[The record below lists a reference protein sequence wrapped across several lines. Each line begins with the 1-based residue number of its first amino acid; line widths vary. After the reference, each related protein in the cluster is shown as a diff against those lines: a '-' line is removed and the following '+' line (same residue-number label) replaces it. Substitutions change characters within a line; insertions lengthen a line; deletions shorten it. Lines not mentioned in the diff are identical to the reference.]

1 MSASNYVAPTFKKE
15 AFNCPNCGA
24 FAQQRWF
31 NLYIGSPPS
40 PFEQIRNLNLCLCTC
55 CREYSI
61 WKGNQMIYP
70 YVSNAPLPADDL
82 PDDLKRDYEEARN
95 IVNFS
100 PRGAAALLR
109 LVLEKLCVCLGEKG
123 DNLNA
128 AIANLV
134 KKGLPPKLQKAM
146 DSVRVIGNQA
156 LHPGQIDISDDR
168 ETAFKLFEIINFIV
182 EAMITQ
188 PKKIDNLFE
197 IVPPL
202 QKEAIK
208 NRDRK

>member
-1 MSASNYVAPTFKKE
+1 
-15 AFNCPNCGA
+15 
-24 FAQQRWF
+24 
-31 NLYIGSPPS
+31 
-40 PFEQIRNLNLCLCTC
+40 
-55 CREYSI
+55 
-61 WKGNQMIYP
+61 MIYP
-70 YVSNAPLPADDL
+70 YVSNAPLPSDDL